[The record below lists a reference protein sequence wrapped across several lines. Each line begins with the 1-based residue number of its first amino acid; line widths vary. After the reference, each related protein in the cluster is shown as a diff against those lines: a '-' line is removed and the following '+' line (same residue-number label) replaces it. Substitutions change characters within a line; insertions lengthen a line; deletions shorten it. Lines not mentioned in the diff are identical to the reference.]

1 MRIIQSLR
9 RRSPWLW
16 VVAAVF
22 AVGVVVAGV
31 LVWGGG
37 GTDTA
42 VPGTTTTRPTTTATS
57 STSVP
62 ATTTRATAQT
72 STRTTTIAPPK
83 ATTKVPP
90 GPVPDAVVASA
101 GSGGGSG
108 EVQVEWHAV
117 ANATGYRVY
126 RTDSAGHVTRL
137 LADIDIVTG
146 RVEAVSE
153 VVNVWSAQHTYVPD
167 RGPLAGPDQS
177 PRFQFVDVGE
187 PGARYYRVG
196 AYNAAGSGPLSAVTW
211 GIPVV
216 GPPPS
221 LPPPGDAGGE

>member
-1 MRIIQSLR
+1 M
-9 RRSPWLW
+9 
-16 VVAAVF
+16 F
-22 AVGVVVAGV
+22 AVGVVVGV

-42 VPGTTTTRPTTTATS
+42 VPGTTTTRPTTTVTS
-57 STSVP
+57 STSAP
-62 ATTTRATAQT
+62 APTTT
-72 STRTTTIAPPK
+72 TRTTTRTTTTTALPK
-83 ATTKVPP
+83 TTTKVPS
-90 GPVPDAVVASA
+90 GPVPGVVVASA
-101 GSGGGSG
+101 GSAGGSG
-108 EVQVEWHAV
+108 EVQVEWNAV

-137 LADIDIVTG
+137 LADIDIVSG

-153 VVNVWSAQHTYVPD
+153 VVNVWSAQHTYLPD

-187 PGARYYRVG
+187 PGARYYRIG

-211 GIPVV
+211 GVPVV

-221 LPPPGDAGGE
+221 LPPPGDSGGE